1 MLKKIKISD
10 LAKDLGVSG
19 NDIAELMGEFSE
31 AKKKP
36 SSTLTEE
43 EINLVLEHFTQ
54 QNQVASL
61 DAYFEQ
67 RNKKQEAPAP
77 QKKEEKK
84 EEKKS
89 APEVK
94 KNDAK
99 KAKPQ
104 DKAEKPQ
111 EKPEKPEKTE
121 KPAEKPAKNEKPAE
135 KIKEEAAQPA
145 KNETTTDDKK
155 ETVDN
160 MNQKNE
166 NSSVTEGSTKQP
178 VKKQK
183 DFSRPL
189 QQSKPKPVRKPEEKS
204 GSNQRG
210 EKTSL
215 TANMASAVPERSV
228 RTVDTRGSYVEL
240 DKYNERYE
248 QIAPKSHSKDN
259 YTKKQKINQ
268 KSAQK
273 NKHLSKKETETE
285 KLRRLELERA
295 RKQQLK
301 VLIPDSIVVSELAS
315 RLKVTVSEVIKK
327 LMGLGVMANINEEI
341 DFDTAALIAE
351 ELGAKVEKEVIVTIE
366 ERLIDDT
373 DDEGDMVERDP
384 VVVVMGHVDHGK
396 TSLLDNIRKAHVTD
410 TEAGGITQHIGAYKV
425 RVGESTSHSLIHL
438 DTQHLP
444 Q

>member
-1 MLKKIKISD
+1 
-10 LAKDLGVSG
+10 
-19 NDIAELMGEFSE
+19 
-31 AKKKP
+31 
-36 SSTLTEE
+36 
-43 EINLVLEHFTQ
+43 
-54 QNQVASL
+54 
-61 DAYFEQ
+61 
-67 RNKKQEAPAP
+67 
-77 QKKEEKK
+77 
-84 EEKKS
+84 
-89 APEVK
+89 
-94 KNDAK
+94 
-99 KAKPQ
+99 
-104 DKAEKPQ
+104 
-111 EKPEKPEKTE
+111 
-121 KPAEKPAKNEKPAE
+121 
-135 KIKEEAAQPA
+135 
-145 KNETTTDDKK
+145 
-155 ETVDN
+155 

-315 RLKVTVSEVIKK
+315 RLKVTVSEWICSECPF
-327 LMGLGVMANINEEI
+327 L
-341 DFDTAALIAE
+341 
-351 ELGAKVEKEVIVTIE
+351 
-366 ERLIDDT
+366 
-373 DDEGDMVERDP
+373 
-384 VVVVMGHVDHGK
+384 
-396 TSLLDNIRKAHVTD
+396 S
-410 TEAGGITQHIGAYKV
+410 
-425 RVGESTSHSLIHL
+425 GE
-438 DTQHLP
+438 
-444 Q
+444 